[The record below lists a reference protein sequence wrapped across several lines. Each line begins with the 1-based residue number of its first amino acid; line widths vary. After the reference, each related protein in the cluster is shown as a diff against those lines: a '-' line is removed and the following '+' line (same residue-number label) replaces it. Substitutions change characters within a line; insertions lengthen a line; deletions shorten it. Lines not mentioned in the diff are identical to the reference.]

1 MSAHSRLVAAASG
14 VGRRPFVYNASPQ
27 SLGRARTAL
36 RNVRARTG
44 RAKVLC
50 CGESTTAGVGAGLPP
65 GVTTADRQYAY
76 PDLLA
81 KWLNQLDPALPVRT
95 DSVFGIQGFSTNG
108 YFTSNPK
115 ITGTNWTSTTG
126 LNSMGGSPFKNS
138 TDTSPLVYNP
148 GTTFD
153 RIEIFYWKSPSGVDD
168 LTVDIG
174 GGTLATLTGAGAAA
188 YASATVN
195 CTRGQNTVNIR
206 RAGGAAQAAV
216 FKIRCYDSTDP
227 RVEVY
232 NAGVGGTLS
241 SFWATSSNGNAPGCD
256 PIHAIQT
263 AAPDLFI
270 FDDGIN
276 DVNNGTAIATY
287 RANVQAVIT
296 AAKVSA
302 DVILL
307 SPNPTSAGDLTAQNQ
322 VLKELAIAN
331 GCVFMDLFNRWG
343 GSTASFAALGFNY
356 DTYTHPNTLGYDNKA
371 EWIARTILS

>member
-1 MSAHSRLVAAASG
+1 MSHHSRIVAASG
-14 VGRRPFVYNASPQ
+14 SSRRPFIYNASPQ
-27 SLGRARTAL
+27 NLAKGRAGLSR
-36 RNVRARTG
+36 VRSRTG
-44 RAKVLC
+44 SSVILTG
-50 CGESTTAGVGAGLPP
+50 GESTTAGVGAS
-65 GVTTADRQYAY
+65 DRQHAY
-76 PDLLA
+76 PDRLA
-81 KWLNQLDPALPVRT
+81 YWLSQLDPQLPART
-95 DSVFGIQGFSTNG
+95 DSVFGIQGFSSSG
-108 YFTSNPK
+108 YFAQNPL
-115 ITGTNWTSTTG
+115 ISGTNWIATTG
-126 LNSMGGSPFKNS
+126 LNSIGGSPFKNS
-138 TDTSPLVYNP
+138 VDTSPLVFNP

-174 GGTLATLTGAGAAA
+174 GGTLATLTGTGAAA

-206 RAGGAAQAAV
+206 RAGNPGTQAAV

-227 RVEVY
+227 RVEVW
-232 NAGVGGTLS
+232 NAGVGGSPS
-241 SFWATSSNGNAPGCD
+241 SFWATSSNGLAPGCD

-263 AAPDLFI
+263 VAPDIFI

-287 RANVQAVIT
+287 RANVQTVINAALPT
-296 AAKVSA
+296 AS
-302 DVILL
+302 VILMA
-307 SPNPTSAGDLTAQNQ
+307 PNPTSAGDLTAQNQ